1 VSTAADRGGEGPYTE
16 FMAGVAT
23 RTAGAYEGPMAVMAA
38 SPDRVAKVIERALR
52 RRSPRPRYRVTAGA
66 RVLLTTRALTTDR
79 GWDRVVRT
87 AFPPP
92 RPE

>member
-1 VSTAADRGGEGPYTE
+1 
-16 FMAGVAT
+16 MAGVAT

-38 SPDRVAKVIERALR
+38 SPERVAKVIERALR

-66 RVLLTTRALTTDR
+66 RAILVTRALTTDR

-87 AFPPP
+87 AYPPP
-92 RPE
+92 KPEEARET

>member
-1 VSTAADRGGEGPYTE
+1 
-16 FMAGVAT
+16 
-23 RTAGAYEGPMAVMAA
+23 
-38 SPDRVAKVIERALR
+38 VAKVIERALR

-66 RVLLTTRALTTDR
+66 RFFLLTRAMTTDR

-92 RPE
+92 KPE

>member
-1 VSTAADRGGEGPYTE
+1 MSGAVSK
-16 FMAGVAT
+16 
-23 RTAGAYEGPMAVMAA
+23 AVLVTGC
-38 SPDRVAKVIERALR
+38 SSGIGRALR

-66 RVLLTTRALTTDR
+66 RVILVTRAMTTDG

-87 AFPPP
+87 ASPPP